1 MGAHRPGATHGVF
14 VQCLGDICP
23 GSRTSEVVAGFH
35 HLSPAFGETPRQMA
49 TRDICPHPGHLS
61 SPGTSVLTRDI
72 CPQPGHLS
80 SPGQMAPGHVAVHQ

>member
-1 MGAHRPGATHGVF
+1 MEAHCPGAAHGVC

-49 TRDICPHPGHLS
+49 TRDICPHQ
-61 SPGTSVLTRDI
+61 DI
-72 CPQPGHLS
+72 CPHPGHLS
-80 SPGQMAPGHVAVHQ
+80 SPGQMAPGHVSVHQ